1 MTFDENTYYGYI
13 LKGDLHGVIN
23 YIRKFPEKA
32 GLYRRFLAIFED
44 EQYISYDVDG
54 DLNKILI
61 IYQQYYREVF
71 YLGVGKSR
79 AAENLKIRLAAFLG
93 LADEAADQEKIERR
107 LTEVVQQKGLHILLG
122 KTSGYYGPYIWRTTE
137 TVSYGVELPAG
148 IQTYS
153 VKLLDGFITRSWID
167 YLSFGQMSPGGW
179 TDGDGVIHCV
189 KSSYDF
195 DSESFRVS
203 LLKHEA
209 QHARDLAMDPT
220 MSSVSLEYRAKLV
233 ELIYSIERNLLKEF
247 AQEADPSDQSNGHAA
262 AADRI
267 VKGFCRL
274 LGMDA
279 AALDALP
286 MEQIQRTARILF
298 DESGVS

>member
-13 LKGDLHGVIN
+13 LKGDLHGAIN
-23 YIRKFPEKA
+23 YVRKFPEQA
-32 GLYRRFLAIFED
+32 GRYRRFLAVFED
-44 EQYISYDVDG
+44 EQHLTYEVDAE
-54 DLNKILI
+54 LNKILT

-71 YLGVGKSR
+71 YLRVGKDR
-79 AAENLKIRLAAFLG
+79 AAENLKTRLAAFLG
-93 LADEAADQEKIERR
+93 MTDGTADLEETERR
-107 LTEVVQQKGLHILLG
+107 LTEVVQQRGLHILLG

-137 TVSYGVELPAG
+137 TVSYDVELPDG

-167 YLSFGQMSPGGW
+167 YLSFGEIGPGGW
-179 TDGDGVIHCV
+179 ADGDGIIHCV
-189 KSSYDF
+189 KSAYDF

-209 QHARDLAMDPT
+209 QHARDLAVDPK
-220 MSSVSLEYRAKLV
+220 MSSENLEYRAKLV
-233 ELIYSIERNLLKEF
+233 ELIYSSERNLLTAF
-247 AQEADPSDQSNGHAA
+247 VQEADPADQSNGHAA

-274 LGMDA
+274 LGRDPA
-279 AALDALP
+279 SLSQLP
-286 MEQIQRTARILF
+286 TEQIQRTAEKLF
-298 DESGVS
+298 DESGMR